1 MKAITIHGIEDP
13 VWVLLKERAK
23 EQGASVNATVK
34 AILEQAL
41 GVKRVPQQPH
51 RHDFEE
57 FCGIWGQQEYDQFRE
72 ATADDRSVN
81 PEDWQ

>member
-1 MKAITIHGIEDP
+1 LKAITIHGLEDP
-13 VWVLLKERAK
+13 VWILLKERAK
-23 EQGASVNATVK
+23 EQGVSVNATVK

-41 GVKRVPQQPH
+41 GVKRVPQQPR

-57 FCGIWGQQEYDQFRE
+57 FCGIWSQQEYDQFRE

-81 PEDWQ
+81 PDDWR